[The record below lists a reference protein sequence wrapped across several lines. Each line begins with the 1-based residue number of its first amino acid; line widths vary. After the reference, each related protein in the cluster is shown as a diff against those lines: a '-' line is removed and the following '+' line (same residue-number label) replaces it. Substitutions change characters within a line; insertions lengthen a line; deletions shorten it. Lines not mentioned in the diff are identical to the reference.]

1 MEVLYYFKQ
10 FDKEKILS
18 PHRILSPDAPPLSY
32 RDAHLRVSVAQWF
45 YSSRE
50 LRIFSMSRARSK
62 TSFKLACYRLYTRK
76 YSQKQM
82 ISQLFFHEI

>member
-1 MEVLYYFKQ
+1 MEVLYYFKP

-32 RDAHLRVSVAQWF
+32 RDAHLRVSVTQWF

-50 LRIFSMSRARSK
+50 LRIFSMSRARRVLNLLVIGFTQES
-62 TSFKLACYRLYTRK
+62 TLRK
-76 YSQKQM
+76 K
-82 ISQLFFHEI
+82 